1 MHYEIGDILIFK
13 VNRRDKENIFQ
24 KIFAQLQLIFDG
36 KASHTEIITHY
47 DAQTNT
53 VTTLGSNSDGVK
65 LRIWDIQDKN
75 FAVGRLK
82 GGVNQRKALYVLE
95 ILESKYLGTEYSY
108 RGLFNASIN
117 AIVEKFIPKIWK
129 KKIIIKEKDK
139 FFCSELVGEFIEL
152 VDFNKKISTKYEKN
166 ISKYY
171 LTPSDIYT
179 SKDIMI
185 IKDFGWYYEFARVEL
200 YTSVLI

>member
-1 MHYEIGDILIFK
+1 VVIEMHYEIGDILIFK

-82 GGVNQRKALYVLE
+82 EGVNQRKALYVLE

-185 IKDFGWYYEFARVEL
+185 IKDFG
-200 YTSVLI
+200 